1 MSEPDGTEQ
10 PRHLARTR
18 AGKAARKEREA
29 EALRRNLRR
38 RKEQQRDRHERA
50 GKSDLKPA

>member
-18 AGKAARKEREA
+18 AGKAARTERQ
-29 EALRRNLRR
+29 NLRR

>member
-1 MSEPDGTEQ
+1 MSEPDGTGQ

-29 EALRRNLRR
+29 EALRQNLRR